1 MPDKT
6 LKIMFT
12 AQAVY
17 QTSPAPVTYEAG
29 SIHVMREDL
38 ALRWVKRGVATDD
51 VGAIATAEA
60 ASKPVPIP
68 TPTPAA
74 PTTPPVRPTPAARTR
89 RDADED

>member
-12 AQAVY
+12 VQAVY
-17 QTSPAPVTYEAG
+17 QTSPASVTYEAG

-51 VGAIATAEA
+51 AAAIAKAEA
-60 ASKPVPIP
+60 ERVPKSVEVP
-68 TPTPAA
+68 KPTPA
-74 PTTPPVRPTPAARTR
+74 PVAARPI
-89 RDADED
+89 AAAKPAKSDEV